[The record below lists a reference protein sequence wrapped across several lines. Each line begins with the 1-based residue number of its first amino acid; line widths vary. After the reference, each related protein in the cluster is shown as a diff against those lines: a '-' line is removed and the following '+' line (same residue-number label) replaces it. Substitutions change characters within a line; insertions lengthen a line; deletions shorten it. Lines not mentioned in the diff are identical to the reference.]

1 MITPCGSTT
10 SANFEPVDPLGFRA
24 TPSEGSLPAEQPLA
38 ACPHSHDGRNEGR
51 VHHVVDGRRLPESS
65 GEVVL
70 QDALFGLQ
78 GTDTPV
84 ELALGAE
91 GGEVGA
97 QVQGAQVQ
105 GGEAP
110 EVPLAAEARPLLG
123 EYSECQNLAF
133 GEQCRVARFPGS
145 GQVTLAPP
153 VVDEHVQ

>member
-1 MITPCGSTT
+1 
-10 SANFEPVDPLGFRA
+10 
-24 TPSEGSLPAEQPLA
+24 
-38 ACPHSHDGRNEGR
+38 
-51 VHHVVDGRRLPESS
+51 VVDGRRLPESS

-97 QVQGAQVQ
+97 QVQG
-105 GGEAP
+105 GEAP

-123 EYSECQNLAF
+123 EYGECQNLAF